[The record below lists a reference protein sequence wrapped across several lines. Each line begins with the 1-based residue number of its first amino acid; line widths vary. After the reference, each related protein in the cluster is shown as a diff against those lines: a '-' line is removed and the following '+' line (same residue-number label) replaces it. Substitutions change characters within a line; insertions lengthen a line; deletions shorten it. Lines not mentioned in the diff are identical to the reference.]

1 MSLQIA
7 GFNVE
12 VKPSVPPEH
21 EAAGVY
27 DEFNPSTRKLPK
39 EHRRTVENKAFEVD
53 TIFEKDVAM
62 PMRDDIKLY
71 CDVFRPDTAEK
82 VPAILIWSPYGKSGN
97 GPHGLSMLAGRFG
110 VPMSEVSGYEKFE
123 GLDPATWTARG
134 YAIVNVDLRGSWD
147 SEGVTPWLGDQDGK
161 DGYDA
166 VEYIAKLD
174 WCTGKVAFGGNSWLA
189 MVQWVIA
196 ARRPPSLAAIAP
208 WEGNSDFYRDTL
220 CRGGVPYPY
229 DAMWGLL
236 QDTMVG
242 RMGTEAPIPMLE
254 KYPLYND
261 YWEDKRA
268 KLENIDVPT
277 YVLASYSS
285 ALHTTGSIRG
295 YNHISSKDKWLRIH
309 PKQEWSDLY
318 DPENVNDLTKFYDY
332 FVKGKENDWRST
344 PSVRVSLL
352 GFNKPNVVNIP
363 FPSYPIPESAIAR
376 TKLYLGHDKKLE
388 LVPSKSTGTASYD
401 ATFAPK
407 NGPLQGDEELFFSY
421 KFTKETWLLGY
432 SWIVLNITNE
442 SQDDID
448 VFVQLGKSDVSGQ
461 QLINMNVPLEDLVPP
476 AKSPSEVADSCF
488 LKYLGPTGALR
499 GSHAVTKVKNTNKF
513 SEDWPEYT
521 NTSRKAIPAG
531 TVTKLEIPIWP
542 TGIIYG
548 PGESL
553 TLKVSGHY
561 MSYMEFPHL
570 YGASHRNKGRH
581 TIHFGGETKSCLVLP
596 LTDPISK

>member
-27 DEFNPSTRKLPK
+27 DKFNPSTRKLPK
-39 EHRRTVENKAFEVD
+39 GHRRTVENKAFEAD

-62 PMRDDIKLY
+62 PMRDGIKLY
-71 CDVFRPDTAEK
+71 CDVFRPDNAEK

-97 GPHGLSMLAGRFG
+97 GMLPGRFG

-134 YAIVNVDLRGSWD
+134 YAIVNVDLRGTWD
-147 SEGVTPWLGDQDGK
+147 SEGITPYQRWLGDQDGK

-196 ARRPPSLAAIAP
+196 AQRPPSLAAIAP

-242 RMGTEAPIPMLE
+242 RTGTEAPIPMLE

-332 FVKGKENDWRST
+332 FVKGKENDWR
-344 PSVRVSLL
+344 
-352 GFNKPNVVNIP
+352 I
-363 FPSYPIPESAIAR
+363 
-376 TKLYLGHDKKLE
+376 
-388 LVPSKSTGTASYD
+388 PSKSAGTASYD
-401 ATFAPK
+401 ATFSPK

-432 SWIVLNITNE
+432 SWIVLNIANGSE
-442 SQDDID
+442 DDID

-461 QLINMNVPLEDLVPP
+461 QLININVPLEDLVPP

-513 SEDWPEYT
+513 SGDWPEYT

-542 TGIIYG
+542 TGMIYG

-570 YGASHRNKGRH
+570 YGSSHRNKGRH
-581 TIHFGGETKSCLVLP
+581 TIHFGGDTESYLVLP

>member
-97 GPHGLSMLAGRFG
+97 GKS
-110 VPMSEVSGYEKFE
+110 
-123 GLDPATWTARG
+123 
-134 YAIVNVDLRGSWD
+134 DL
-147 SEGVTPWLGDQDGK
+147 WLGDQDGK

-174 WCTGKVAFGGNSWLA
+174 WCTGEVAFGGNSWLA
-189 MVQWVIA
+189 MVQWIIA
-196 ARRPPSLAAIAP
+196 AQRPPSLAAIAP
-208 WEGNSDFYRDTL
+208 WEGNSDFDRDTL

-352 GFNKPNVVNIP
+352 GFNK
-363 FPSYPIPESAIAR
+363 
-376 TKLYLGHDKKLE
+376 
-388 LVPSKSTGTASYD
+388 
-401 ATFAPK
+401 

-432 SWIVLNITNE
+432 SWIVLNIANE

-513 SEDWPEYT
+513 SGDWPEYT

-542 TGIIYG
+542 TGIFYG

-581 TIHFGGETKSCLVLP
+581 TIHFGGETKSYLVLP